1 MKNINFYKRVALI
14 AFPVILQQI
23 INMSVNLCD
32 GIMVGQLKETA
43 ISGVSAGNQ
52 FYLLF
57 NILCMGLG
65 GGTAV
70 LVNQL
75 WGKQEIVEIKKAI
88 TIMIRLCIGI
98 ASVFMLLSLFGA
110 QAIVKIF
117 SNNPEVCGEAEKYL
131 RTMSFAYIIHG
142 LGLTLSI
149 VYRSVG
155 VVWLSLISSA
165 VSFGLNIFFNWVFIF
180 GKLGFEPMGVKGAA
194 LGTVIAR
201 AIEFIVIAGYVLFRD
216 KRIGYRISYLKMKC
230 SSISAEYKRYAL
242 PVVISDVMLQL
253 GNNLIAII
261 MGHMKNSEI
270 MMAANNVTTIT
281 VQISTFFIL
290 GLSNAASIIVGNTIG
305 EGKKQE
311 AFGYGKKFL
320 YISIVVGIIAA
331 GLIELLNPIIL
342 KAYVLE
348 RETIECTK
356 QLVNAISCIVVFQS
370 VSSVL
375 TKGVLRGGGDTR
387 FLMVADVLFL
397 WITAAPLGFLCGI
410 VLELSSF
417 WVYFVMKIDL
427 VIKAVWCTYR
437 LYKGTWARDCV

>member
-98 ASVFMLLSLFGA
+98 ASVFMLLSLFGT